1 MDWAILALLAWW
13 LIGVAIVLHEMRM
26 DMDINLGWA
35 MFALLVGILGP
46 IWLWMTLF
54 RLTNDVVLIRKNN
67 RKGKRWVLK

>member
-54 RLTNDVVLIRKNN
+54 RLTNDVVLIRKKQP
-67 RKGKRWVLK
+67 KG